1 MAGTGYNVAD
11 QHRLF
16 VFPADCVDYRRQPE
30 DFSRPIAS
38 TTSNRAVGVF
48 FSMQNFSVG

>member
-16 VFPADCVDYRRQPE
+16 VFPADCVDYRLLDTWQSLQSAFYFR
-30 DFSRPIAS
+30 
-38 TTSNRAVGVF
+38 
-48 FSMQNFSVG
+48 